1 MENNAMKLN
10 AIHLLPLCCLSVAL
24 WSIAFSSTARAARE
38 PWAEQRQIGPF
49 AVHSQFSLKNHAG
62 LFADLAQIQ
71 QELKKSLGIDEPREP
86 IQMYL
91 FADKPAYRRFI
102 DARFPKAPD
111 RPALFIK
118 SGGVS
123 MVFAYRGKQFDVD
136 VRHET
141 THALLHA
148 DLPMVPLWLDEGLA
162 EYFEVAPKDRAR
174 RNPYMGTMR
183 LMAQLGV
190 APKITSLEKRASVS
204 EMGGSH
210 YRYSWAWVHF
220 MLHGSR
226 EAHTELVRYL
236 DDIRAKT
243 PPGQLSDRLS
253 RRVPRLN
260 KQFVKHFRTWQR

>member
-1 MENNAMKLN
+1 MKRD
-10 AIHLLPLCCLSVAL
+10 AAPLLTLCCLSIAL
-24 WSIAFSSTARAARE
+24 WSHTITSMSRAAGE
-38 PWAEQRQIGPF
+38 PWVEQRQIGPF
-49 AVHSQFSLKNHAG
+49 AVHSQISLTDYAG
-62 LFADLAQIQ
+62 LFADLEQIQ
-71 QELKKSLGIDEPREP
+71 QDLKRCLAIGDPRAP

-91 FADKPAYRRFI
+91 FADKANYRRFI
-102 DARFPKAPD
+102 DANFPDAPD

-118 SGGVS
+118 RGGVC
-123 MVFAYRGKQFDVD
+123 MVFAYQSKQFEID

-162 EYFEVAPKDRAR
+162 EYFEMAPKDRALG
-174 RNPYMGTMR
+174 NSYLGTMR
-183 LMAQLGV
+183 LMTQLGI
-190 APKITSLEKRASVS
+190 APKITALEKKASVS

-210 YRYSWAWVHF
+210 YRYCWAWVHF

-226 EAHTELVRYL
+226 EAHGELVRYL
-236 DDIRAKT
+236 DDIRAMT

-253 RRVPRLN
+253 RRIPRLN

>member
-1 MENNAMKLN
+1 MKRN
-10 AIHLLPLCCLSVAL
+10 KIHLLTICCLSIAL
-24 WSIAFSSTARAARE
+24 WSPAIGSTARADE

-49 AVHSQFSLKNHAG
+49 AVHSQFSLKDHVG
-62 LFADLAQIQ
+62 LFADLKQIQ
-71 QELKKSLGIDEPREP
+71 QDLKRCLAIGDPRAP

-91 FADKPAYRRFI
+91 FADKANYRRFI
-102 DARFPKAPD
+102 EARFPKAPD

-118 SGGVS
+118 SGGVC
-123 MVFAYRGKQFDVD
+123 MVFAYQSKQFEID

-162 EYFEVAPKDRAR
+162 EYFEVAPKDRALG
-174 RNPYMGTMR
+174 NSYLGTMR
-183 LMAQLGV
+183 LMTQFGI
-190 APKITSLEKRASVS
+190 APKITSLEKKANIS

-210 YRYSWAWVHF
+210 YRYCWAWVHF
-220 MLHGSR
+220 MLHGPR
-226 EAHTELVRYL
+226 EAHGELVRYL
-236 DDIRAKT
+236 ADIRAMT

-253 RRVPRLN
+253 RRIPRLN

>member
-1 MENNAMKLN
+1 MKHYT
-10 AIHLLPLCCLSVAL
+10 IHFLTICFLSLAL
-24 WSIAFSSTARAARE
+24 WSQAICSTARAARE

-49 AVHSQFSLKNHAG
+49 AVHSQFSLKAHAG

-71 QELKKSLGIDEPREP
+71 QDLKRCLAIGEPREP

-91 FADKPAYRRFI
+91 FSDKASYRRYVG
-102 DARFPKAPD
+102 ARFPKAPN

-123 MVFAYRGKQFDVD
+123 MVFAYRSKQFEID

-174 RNPYMGTMR
+174 GNSYMGTMR

-190 APKITSLEKRASVS
+190 APKISALEKKSSVS

-210 YRYSWAWVHF
+210 YRYCWAWVHF
-220 MLHGSR
+220 MLHGPG
-226 EAHTELVRYL
+226 EAHRELVRYL

-243 PPGQLSDRLS
+243 PPGQLSERLS
-253 RRVPRLN
+253 RRIPQLN